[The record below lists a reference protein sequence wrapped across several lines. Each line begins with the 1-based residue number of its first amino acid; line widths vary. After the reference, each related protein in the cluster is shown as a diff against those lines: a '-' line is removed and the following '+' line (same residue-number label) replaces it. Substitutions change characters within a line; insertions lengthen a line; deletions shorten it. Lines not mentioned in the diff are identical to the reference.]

1 MKKILNK
8 NKIIIK
14 LNDERYS
21 YDVYQMFNIYYQ
33 NLKIEFHE
41 ENYEYEIFIYDN
53 EIIIVNDDKSWEFKI
68 SKEKHIKEEIRKV
81 IFSYLKEK
89 TSKIFPWGTLIG
101 IRPSKRAMALIKEGK
116 STEEIVDFYQRT
128 SLTSEEKAKLCIEVA
143 ENELKLMDEDRKK
156 ISVYIGMPYCP
167 SKCLY
172 CSFTSNPIGRKE
184 KEVEEYIKTILWEIK
199 TISAEIKRL
208 DLTIDTVYF
217 GGGTPTAVSDQ
228 QFRKV
233 MESIH
238 ENFITNFK
246 IREFTVEGG
255 RPDSITYDKL
265 LCMKEMDVN
274 RISINPQTMNDYT
287 LKTIGRTHD
296 SEDIIKT
303 FNMARELGHE
313 NINMD
318 VIIGLPGEGLYEVKK
333 TCEEI
338 KKLSPESITVHG
350 LSIKRGSKLY
360 EKLVV
365 EKSLNISE
373 QHEIVEMF
381 KLVEEVTLKMNMKP
395 YYMYRQK
402 NMLGNMENIG
412 YSISGRECVYNIAMI
427 EDNQTIIAVGANGI
441 SKFLF
446 DNGII
451 ERLANNKD
459 VRTYMD
465 KVEEITEEK
474 VKMLRKV

>member
-14 LNDERYS
+14 LNDEHYS

-41 ENYEYEIFIYDN
+41 ENYEYEVFIH
-53 EIIIVNDDKSWEFKI
+53 EHEVVIVNDGQSWRFEI
-68 SKEKHIKEEIRKV
+68 SKEKHIKEEIRKG
-81 IFSYLKEK
+81 IFSYLREK
-89 TSKIFPWGTLIG
+89 TGKIFPWGTLIG
-101 IRPSKRAMALIKEGK
+101 IRPSKRAMTLLKEGK
-116 STEEIVDFYQRT
+116 SIHEIVEFYHRT

-184 KEVEEYIKTILWEIK
+184 KEVEEYIKTLLWEIK
-199 TISAEIKRL
+199 NISEEIKRL

-217 GGGTPTAVSDQ
+217 GGGTPTAVNEQ
-228 QFRKV
+228 QFRQV
-233 MESIH
+233 MESIY
-238 ENFITNFK
+238 ENFITNFR
-246 IREFTVEGG
+246 IREFTVECG

-265 LCMKEMDVN
+265 LCMKEMAVN

-287 LKTIGRTHD
+287 LKSIGRTHD

-303 FNMARELGHE
+303 FKMARELGHD

-318 VIIGLPGEGLYEVKK
+318 LIIGLPGEGLNEVKK

-338 KKLSPESITVHG
+338 KRLSPESITVHG

-365 EKSLNISE
+365 EKSLSISE
-373 QHEIVEMF
+373 QHEIVKMF
-381 KLVEEVTLKMNMKP
+381 KLVEEVSLKMNMKP

-412 YSISGRECVYNIAMI
+412 YSISRSECVYNIAMI
-427 EDNQTIIAVGANGI
+427 EDTQTIIAVGANGI

>member
-21 YDVYQMFNIYYQ
+21 FDVYQMFNIYYQ

-41 ENYEYEIFIYDN
+41 ENYEYEVLIHEN
-53 EIIIVNDDKSWEFKI
+53 EITIVKEDESWYFEI
-68 SKEKHIKEEIRKV
+68 SKDNHIKEEIRKG

-89 TSKIFPWGTLIG
+89 TGKIFPWGTLIG
-101 IRPSKRAMALIKEGK
+101 IRPSKRAMTLIKEGK
-116 STEEIVDFYQRT
+116 NNKEIVDFYHRT
-128 SLTSEEKAKLCIEVA
+128 SLTSEQKAKLCIEVA
-143 ENELKLMDEDRKK
+143 ENELKLMDEDREK

-172 CSFTSNPIGRKE
+172 CSFTSNPIARKE
-184 KEVEEYIKTILWEIK
+184 KEVEEYIKTLLWEIK
-199 TISAEIKRL
+199 TVAEEIKRL
-208 DLTIDTVYF
+208 NLTIDTVYF
-217 GGGTPTAVSDQ
+217 GGGTPTAVNEQ
-228 QFRKV
+228 QFRIV
-233 MESIH
+233 MESIY
-238 ENFITNFK
+238 ENFISNFK

-265 LCMKEMDVN
+265 MCMKEMEVD
-274 RISINPQTMNDYT
+274 RISINPQTMNDFT
-287 LKTIGRTHD
+287 LKNIGRTHD
-296 SEDIIKT
+296 SEDIIRI
-303 FNMARELGHE
+303 FNMAREIGHE

-318 VIIGLPGEGLYEVKK
+318 IIIGLPGEGLNEVKK

-338 KKLSPESITVHG
+338 NKLSPESITVHG

-360 EKLVV
+360 EKLVL
-365 EKSLNISE
+365 EKSLKIPE
-373 QHEIVEMF
+373 QHDIVEMF
-381 KLVEEVTLKMNMKP
+381 KMVEEVSVKMNMKP

-412 YSISGRECVYNIAMI
+412 YSINGSECVYNIAMI
-427 EDNQTIIAVGANGI
+427 EDTQTIIAVGANGI

-446 DNGII
+446 DKGII

-459 VRTYMD
+459 VRTYID

-474 VKMLRKV
+474 VKMLSKV

>member
-8 NKIIIK
+8 NKLIIK

-41 ENYEYEIFIYDN
+41 ENYEYEVIINNHGISIINEEQLWEYNISEDDN
-53 EIIIVNDDKSWEFKI
+53 F
-68 SKEKHIKEEIRKV
+68 KEEIRKG
-81 IFSYLKEK
+81 IFSYLKDK
-89 TSKIFPWGTLIG
+89 TRKVFPWGTLIG
-101 IRPSKRAMALIKEGK
+101 IRPSKRAMSLIKEGK
-116 STEEIVDFYQRT
+116 SYDDIVEFYHKT

-143 ENELKLMDEDRKK
+143 ENELELMDEDKNK

-172 CSFTSNPIGRKE
+172 CSFTSNPIGRKG
-184 KEVEEYIKTILWEIK
+184 KEVNEYIRTLLWEMK
-199 TISAEIKRL
+199 VTSEEIKRL
-208 DLTIDTVYF
+208 NLTIDTVYF
-217 GGGTPTAVSDQ
+217 GGGTPTAVNDE
-228 QFRKV
+228 QFRVV
-233 MESIH
+233 MKSIQD
-238 ENFITNFK
+238 NFITNFD
-246 IREFTVEGG
+246 IREFTVECG

-265 LCMKEMDVN
+265 LCMKEMSVN
-274 RISINPQTMNDYT
+274 RISINPQTMNDLT
-287 LKTIGRTHD
+287 LKSIGRTHD
-296 SEDIIKT
+296 SKDVINI

-318 VIIGLPGEGLYEVKK
+318 IIIGLPGEGLNEVKR

-338 KKLSPESITVHG
+338 ERLSPESITVHG

-365 EKSLNISE
+365 EKSLYIPE

-381 KLVEEVTLKMNMKP
+381 KQVEELSLRMNMKP

-412 YSISGRECVYNIAMI
+412 YSIKGRECVYNIAMI
-427 EDNQTIIAVGANGI
+427 EDTQTIIAVGANGI

-446 DNGII
+446 DNDII

-459 VRTYMD
+459 VRTYID